1 MVRNI
6 STLTSLENTAARI
19 QGKHDDVDFYLCLVF
34 RSHEDRKAFTDR
46 LGLEDN
52 TFQSPVAVEKNILDG
67 KQRLSEI

>member
-1 MVRNI
+1 LNAI
-6 STLTSLENTAARI
+6 I
-19 QGKHDDVDFYLCLVF
+19 HFQ
-34 RSHEDRKAFTDR
+34 DRKAFTDR